1 MFVTFW
7 QYIPSVEDTVL
18 GIVVDTKPDVSIHL
32 PLEVLPP
39 FQNIRCFSFVKQV
52 YLDIF

>member
-32 PLEVLPP
+32 PLEVLSNLPYSHMIAYIA
-39 FQNIRCFSFVKQV
+39 N
-52 YLDIF
+52 L